1 MHGGSAE
8 VWKKNILY
16 RFMKGQTHFG
26 MTFWTI
32 DNWNPLVD
40 NQIDLFIYAILRH
53 KFQRKV
59 VTKGFLLV
67 EPDVK
72 PNWEKNTK

>member
-1 MHGGSAE
+1 
-8 VWKKNILY
+8 
-16 RFMKGQTHFG
+16 MKGQTHFG

-53 KFQRKV
+53 KFQQKV
-59 VTKGFLLV
+59 VTEGFLLV

-72 PNWEKNTK
+72 PNWKKNTK